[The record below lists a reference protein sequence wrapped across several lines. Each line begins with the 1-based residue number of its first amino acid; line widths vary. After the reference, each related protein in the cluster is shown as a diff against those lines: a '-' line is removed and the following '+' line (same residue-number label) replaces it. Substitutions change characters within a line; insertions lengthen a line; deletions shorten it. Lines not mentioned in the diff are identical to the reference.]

1 MEELILAGLG
11 IYLYNRLRRQNS
23 PFKVGNVPPII
34 KRGNDVKVLDR
45 RDIPLFEEKACPW
58 NWYPWKRPEM
68 YNDVPLSPGSRD
80 RWRTSCDYWKQI
92 RTLGRMIDMAKAEL
106 KTDQVFITDFITKR
120 KDAIAQNIKEKK
132 DQQAFL
138 LSETKR
144 IAQVQK
150 RTEARYKQ
158 ALANTFSEDEIK
170 AFYQTRK
177 DQIADRIWPYQ
188 DTQVVP
194 VVSPGP
200 GGLSSDAAPIDT
212 IPTDVV
218 L

>member
-1 MEELILAGLG
+1 MEELILTGLG
-11 IYLYNRLRRQNS
+11 IYLYNRLRRQSS
-23 PFKVGNVPPII
+23 PFKVGNVPPMDQNGR
-34 KRGNDVKVLDR
+34 KLDR

-68 YNDVPLSPGSRD
+68 FNDVPLSPGSRD
-80 RWRTSCDYWKQI
+80 RWRTSCDYWNQI
-92 RTLGRMIDMAKAEL
+92 RTLGREINMAKAEI
-106 KTDQVFITDFITKR
+106 KSDEVFIPDFISKR
-120 KDAIAQNIKEKK
+120 KDKIAQDIKEKK
-132 DQQAFL
+132 DRQAFL

-177 DQIADRIWPYQ
+177 DQIADRIWPKQ

-200 GGLSSDAAPIDT
+200 GGRPTDATPIDT
-212 IPTDVV
+212 TPTNVV